1 MIHAERPGTS
11 WSHVGDGRITRELG
25 IDHEQA
31 RRLRGA
37 AQVFRTYN
45 ASIVLDQLL
54 HKESA
59 SESVDE
65 KKGDYDRAN
74 KEARCLPRRPH
85 HRNAEL
91 QTGL

>member
-1 MIHAERPGTS
+1 MQSGLEPVDHIL
-11 WSHVGDGRITRELG
+11 GDGRLTGEAG
-25 IDHEQA
+25 ICCE
-31 RRLRGA
+31 RSRCMRGA

-74 KEARCLPRRPH
+74 KEARALPRRSD
-85 HRNAEL
+85 RGSAGL

>member
-1 MIHAERPGTS
+1 MC
-11 WSHVGDGRITRELG
+11 
-25 IDHEQA
+25 
-31 RRLRGA
+31 GA

-74 KEARCLPRRPH
+74 KEARALPRQSDCG
-85 HRNAEL
+85 NAGL